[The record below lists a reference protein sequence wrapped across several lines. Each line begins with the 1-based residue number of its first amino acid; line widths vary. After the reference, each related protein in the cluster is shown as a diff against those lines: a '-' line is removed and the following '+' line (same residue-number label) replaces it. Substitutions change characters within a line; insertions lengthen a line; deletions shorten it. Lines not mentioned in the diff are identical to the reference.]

1 MIPRPRPS
9 PHGPSR
15 YGRWLH
21 ELVRAGRWHRRLLAS
36 GLAAGATAAALQALE
51 PPAPPSV
58 VVVTAARDVPAGSR
72 LGVAD
77 LATVRYLPAA
87 VPDGAVTDRRQALGR
102 TLVSGTRRGE
112 AITDVRLAG
121 AGRVED
127 AATGLV
133 QVPVRIADP
142 EAVGL
147 LRPGD
152 VVDVLG
158 AGAADA
164 GDGSPFPSSAR
175 LLASEVRVVTVP
187 RVVESTTAIA
197 GDGALVL
204 LSTSATTASRLAG
217 AAVTDRLSVV
227 LRGR

>member
-1 MIPRPRPS
+1 MIPAA
-9 PHGPSR
+9 HGTSR
-15 YGRWLH
+15 SGRWLR
-21 ELVRAGRWHRRLLAS
+21 EVARAGRWHRRLLAS

-58 VVVTAARDVPAGSR
+58 VVVTAARDVPSGTR
-72 LGVAD
+72 LGAAD
-77 LATVRYLPAA
+77 LATARFVPDA
-87 VPDGAVTDRRQALGR
+87 VPDGAVTDRRGVLGR
-102 TLVSGTRRGE
+102 TLVSAARRGE
-112 AITDVRLAG
+112 PITDVRLAG
-121 AGRVED
+121 AGRIDD
-127 AATGLV
+127 ADPDALV

-142 EAVGL
+142 EAVAL

-158 AGAADA
+158 AGTPET
-164 GDGSPFPSSAR
+164 GDGSPFASPAR
-175 LLASEVRVVTVP
+175 LLASAVRVVTVP
-187 RVVESTTAIA
+187 RVAESATAVT

-204 LSTSATTASRLAG
+204 LATSATTASRLAG

>member
-1 MIPRPRPS
+1 VIPTPHPS
-9 PHGPSR
+9 LQGPSR
-15 YGRWLH
+15 SGRWVR

-87 VPDGAVTDRRQALGR
+87 VPDGAVTDRRDALGR
-102 TLVSGTRRGE
+102 TLVSGARRGE

-127 AATGLV
+127 AATGVV

-142 EAVGL
+142 EAVAL

-152 VVDVLG
+152 LVDVLG
-158 AGAADA
+158 AGAPDA
-164 GDGSPFPSSAR
+164 GDGSPQSAR
-175 LLASEVRVVTVP
+175 LLASAVRVVTVP
-187 RVVESTTAIA
+187 RVVESATAIA

>member
-1 MIPRPRPS
+1 MVRPLIPAV
-9 PHGPSR
+9 HEPSR
-15 YGRWLH
+15 AARWLH
-21 ELVRAGRWHRRLLAS
+21 DLVRAGRWHRRLLAS

-72 LGVAD
+72 LGDAD

-87 VPDGAVTDRRQALGR
+87 VPDGAVTDRHQALGR
-102 TLVSGTRRGE
+102 TLVSGARRGE
-112 AITDVRLAG
+112 PITDVRLAG
-121 AGRVED
+121 AVPD
-127 AATGLV
+127 HASPDLV

-142 EAVGL
+142 EAVAL

-158 AGAADA
+158 AGQP
-164 GDGSPFPSSAR
+164 GTGGGSPAPSSAR
-175 LLASEVRVVTVP
+175 LLASAVRVVTVP
-187 RVVESTTAIA
+187 RVAASSTTVT

-204 LSTSATTASRLAG
+204 LATSATTSARLAG
-217 AAVTDRLSVV
+217 ASVTDRLSVV